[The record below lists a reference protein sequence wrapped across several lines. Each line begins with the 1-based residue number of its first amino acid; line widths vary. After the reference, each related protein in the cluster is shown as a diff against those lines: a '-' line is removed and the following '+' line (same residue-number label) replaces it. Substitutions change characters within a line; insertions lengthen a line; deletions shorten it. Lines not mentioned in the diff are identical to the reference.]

1 MFDSKLF
8 FDALHNVKMSVPQL
22 AEKLGISKVTL
33 YRKISGESDFVRSE
47 IQQCMEIFGK
57 ETAASI
63 FFADEV
69 A

>member
-1 MFDSKLF
+1 MFDSKAF
-8 FDALHNVKMSVPQL
+8 FEALNNAKMSVPQL
-22 AEKLGISKVTL
+22 AKTLGISKVTL

-47 IQQCMEIFGK
+47 IQRCREIFGK
-57 ETAASI
+57 EAADKI